1 MSKAPEISTESSVA
15 ICRFELQIVWICLV
29 RSSNAVSV
37 DLPALA
43 PIWVS
48 GSRWF
53 SSATFP
59 IRLAIRVSITF
70 PMVLSRAIGLHAPR
84 LEYLGLSSFYSVI
97 VHTSLNY

>member
-1 MSKAPEISTESSVA
+1 
-15 ICRFELQIVWICLV
+15 VWTCLV

-53 SSATFP
+53 SSATLP
-59 IRLAIRVSITF
+59 NRLAISDSMTF
-70 PMVLSRAIGLHAPR
+70 PIVLSRAIGLHAPGS
-84 LEYLGLSSFYSVI
+84 EYLGFSSFWSVI
-97 VHTSLNY
+97 VRASLNR